1 MNWDA
6 IGALGEVLGSI
17 AVFLTLGY
25 LAVQVRFARNQV
37 RHSISQNSAGGNR
50 DLFLARATDPRLLN
64 LNVRANAALG
74 AEPTPFEATL
84 IARVGLTAEDA
95 STLHWEQMAWWQQ
108 RLQIIP
114 YLDQRSNEERAG
126 FDVAVR
132 RIYGSTPVSRLW
144 YECNKATLRPDAV
157 CYADNVLAESR

>member
-25 LAVQVRFARNQV
+25 LAVQVRHAREQV
-37 RHSISQNSAGGNR
+37 RHSISQNSTGGNR
-50 DLFLARATDPRLLN
+50 DLFLARASDERLLG
-64 LNVRANAALG
+64 LNVKVNSALG
-74 AEPTPFEATL
+74 GEPTPFETAL
-84 IARVGLTAEDA
+84 IQRVGLSAEDA
-95 STLHWEQMAWWQQ
+95 SALHWEQMAWWQQ

-114 YLDQRSNEERAG
+114 YLDQRSTEERIG

-132 RIYGSTPVSRLW
+132 RIYGHTPVSRLW
-144 YECNKATLRPDAV
+144 FECNRATLRPDAV
-157 CYADNVLAESR
+157 RYVETLLAQQ